1 MMMQIKRVVALV
13 TGANRGLGKAFVRGL
28 RDAGALKVY
37 AAARDPAGTAGTG
50 VVPVRLD
57 ITNDH
62 DVSAAANACSNVT
75 LLINNAGVARY
86 APLIGAPSMV
96 AAREEIAV
104 NYVGTLAM
112 CRAFSPIPA
121 RNGGGGIVN
130 ILSVAS
136 WITLPV
142 NGSYSASKA
151 AELAL
156 TNGIRIELRSHGTL
170 VVGVHAGY
178 IDTDMVA
185 RVSTAK
191 PLPRRLSQPHWQL

>member
-1 MMMQIKRVVALV
+1 
-13 TGANRGLGKAFVRGL
+13 
-28 RDAGALKVY
+28 
-37 AAARDPAGTAGTG
+37 
-50 VVPVRLD
+50 
-57 ITNDH
+57 
-62 DVSAAANACSNVT
+62 
-75 LLINNAGVARY
+75 
-86 APLIGAPSMV
+86 MV

-112 CRAFSPIPA
+112 CRAFSPILA